1 MGGASISAMPA
12 SDQLTRN
19 IEDLDIKDGKSES
32 DKSYVYIDND
42 MDTSPHSAD
51 SAPSYGPYEATVSVS
66 AAEKWEKELL
76 EDPKVRPTR
85 RLAVSLQPSY

>member
-1 MGGASISAMPA
+1 MGGASLSAMPA
-12 SDQLTRN
+12 SDQLTRK

-32 DKSYVYIDND
+32 DKSYVYIDNA
-42 MDTSPHSAD
+42 MDTSQRSAD
-51 SAPSYGPYEATVSVS
+51 GAPSYGPYEATVSVS

-85 RLAVSLQPSY
+85 RLAVSLQLFY

>member
-1 MGGASISAMPA
+1 MGGASVSAMPA
-12 SDQLTRN
+12 SEQLTKN

-32 DKSYVYIDND
+32 EKSYVYIDNE

-51 SAPSYGPYEATVSVS
+51 GAPSYGPYEATVSVS

-76 EDPKVRPTR
+76 EDPKVRPRR
-85 RLAVSLQPSY
+85 RLAASLQPFY